1 VTGLTRPA
9 TVPELAWI
17 AGPAVRAQLV
27 EDRAEL
33 LAIVE
38 SEPWRVR
45 VTEKGEAA
53 LLARWREQLDYCAVL
68 GLWCS
73 PRRVPVLVTDLLEVA
88 RAQGFGRLL
97 GPLVPERAS
106 RPYLEAG
113 LRVVE
118 RVVVMRLDLRTR
130 TRVLLQAAA
139 RADEGPATLPTPAAR
154 STRVPGLTVR
164 DADAADLAAIVAID
178 DACFEPFWR
187 YHRTGLERLART
199 GRLAVGLIDGSV
211 VGYTLATSRAGEGS
225 LGRLAVLPDAR
236 RRGIG
241 RALTEEAVDW
251 MAGQGVRSAV
261 LSTQED
267 NTASRSLYHAMGFA
281 ETGDVLVACASS
293 ALRRETGEGR

>member
-1 VTGLTRPA
+1 VSGLTRPA
-9 TVPELAWI
+9 TAPELAWI
-17 AGPAVRAQLV
+17 AGPAIRAQLV
-27 EDRAEL
+27 ADRAEL
-33 LAIVE
+33 LSISE

-73 PRRVPVLVTDLLEVA
+73 PRRVPLLVTDLLEVA
-88 RAQGFGRLL
+88 RAHGFGHLL
-97 GPLVPERAS
+97 GPLVPERSS
-106 RPYLEAG
+106 RPYLDAG
-113 LRVVE
+113 LRIVE
-118 RVVVMRLDLRTR
+118 RVVVMRLDLRARAHALVQTAAR
-130 TRVLLQAAA
+130 QDEDPGAPAA
-139 RADEGPATLPTPAAR
+139 RA
-154 STRVPGLTVR
+154 TRVAGLTVR
-164 DADAADLAAIVAID
+164 DAGPSDLAEILPID

-199 GRLAVGLIDGSV
+199 GRLAVGTLDGRV

-225 LGRLAVLPDAR
+225 LGRLAVLPGVR

-241 RALTEEAVDW
+241 RALAEEAVDW

-293 ALRRETGEGR
+293 SLMRETGEGR

>member
-1 VTGLTRPA
+1 MSGLTRPA

-17 AGPAVRAQLV
+17 AGSAIRAQLV

-33 LAIVE
+33 LSISE

-73 PRRVPVLVTDLLEVA
+73 ARRVPLLVTDLLEVA
-88 RAQGFGRLL
+88 RAQGFGHLL
-97 GPLVPERAS
+97 GPLVPESAC
-106 RPYLEAG
+106 RPYLDAG
-113 LRVVE
+113 LRIVE
-118 RVVVMRLDLRTR
+118 RVVVMRLDLRGR
-130 TRVLLQAAA
+130 SHALVQAGA
-139 RADEGPATLPTPAAR
+139 REDEHPGTPAAR
-154 STRVPGLTVR
+154 ATRVAGLTVR
-164 DADAADLAAIVAID
+164 DADPSDLAAILAID

-199 GRLAVGLIDGSV
+199 GRPAVGTLEGCV

-225 LGRLAVLPDAR
+225 LGRLAVLPSVR

-241 RALTEEAVDW
+241 RALAEEAVDW

-261 LSTQED
+261 LSTQD
-267 NTASRSLYHAMGFA
+267 GNTASRSLYHAMGFA

-293 ALRRETGEGR
+293 GLRRETGEGR